1 MKDGQIQDISTDI
14 ERVLVSRILCRYSRK
29 EYEKNK
35 KLYSESIKRR
45 SGKRTAD
52 TGFGRPV

>member
-1 MKDGQIQDISTDI
+1 MGT
-14 ERVLVSRILCRYSRK
+14 EAFGAEVLCRYSRK

-35 KLYSESIKRR
+35 KSYSESIKRR